1 MVTPRET
8 RWEAII
14 TTHRPPRF
22 VAASSY
28 ALQSLLLPSQTSD
41 LQIIRPSLMKHSL
54 FSSFLPALAWCQSTT
69 TTALPAWATG
79 VETEDGTCGGTTGW
93 VCTRPGALAAP
104 PMDCAV
110 DRPSFAERAGEFS
123 HPQLAKESTNPSFSS
138 QPLAGNCNQVVVPAP
153 APPPLGPG
161 SPSPD
166 GSCGGTSEYTCAN
179 ATFGACCSSS
189 GWCGDSTAHC
199 SAGCQSKF
207 GYCESGSDTVTTDG
221 SCGSNGKT
229 CKGSTAGN
237 CCSVANYCG
246 NTAAHCGSGW

>member
-1 MVTPRET
+1 MAER
-8 RWEAII
+8 
-14 TTHRPPRF
+14 
-22 VAASSY
+22 
-28 ALQSLLLPSQTSD
+28 
-41 LQIIRPSLMKHSL
+41 
-54 FSSFLPALAWCQSTT
+54 LAGC
-69 TTALPAWATG
+69 AP
-79 VETEDGTCGGTTGW
+79 
-93 VCTRPGALAAP
+93 RPGALAAP

-229 CKGSTAGN
+229 CKGSGKGE
-237 CCSVANYCG
+237 CCSSSGYCG
-246 NTAAHCGSGW
+246 DDKGFCGAGCQPLFGTYETSSQNATIDGSCGSNGKTCLGFSKGSCCSSSGDWRRLLWRWLPIRLRNLRRWS